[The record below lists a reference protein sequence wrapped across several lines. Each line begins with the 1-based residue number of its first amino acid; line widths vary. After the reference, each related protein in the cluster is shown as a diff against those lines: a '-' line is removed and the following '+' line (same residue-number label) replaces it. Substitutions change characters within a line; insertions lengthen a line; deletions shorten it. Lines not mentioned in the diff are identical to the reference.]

1 MEHGSSYQVNF
12 HANAGW
18 CRAEG
23 HDVTWRRP
31 PLVAACILK
40 PLHDCYSSLRMMLH
54 PCWWGLASYH
64 NLFDVSFWIRS
75 NEPPPWAHKRKIL
88 AKWMLPRHQI
98 PKPSSGAVYHQILDD
113 FLMKVCMWATLKV
126 LRRGMSSVKKASE
139 LVGSCILKRK
149 EKESRSTYLILFSGP
164 QESSCC
170 SFKYLKMR
178 EAFLEAK
185 HSTCLEGSR
194 QQQNSS
200 LSPFLKGG
208 QSPVTGAGLRQG
220 AKLRG
225 LGTGNLSANQ
235 NASPPVL

>member
-1 MEHGSSYQVNF
+1 MIRLSPAIMVLWNMAAAIKMSDDSLTFLCINCQVNF

-98 PKPSSGAVYHQILDD
+98 PKPWSPTDTS
-113 FLMKVCMWATLKV
+113 KW
-126 LRRGMSSVKKASE
+126 R
-139 LVGSCILKRK
+139 
-149 EKESRSTYLILFSGP
+149 
-164 QESSCC
+164 
-170 SFKYLKMR
+170 
-178 EAFLEAK
+178 
-185 HSTCLEGSR
+185 
-194 QQQNSS
+194 S
-200 LSPFLKGG
+200 LSPDSWWFSDEGLYVSNIESFKKRHEQCQESKWVGWFLHPETERKGI
-208 QSPVTGAGLRQG
+208 PI
-220 AKLRG
+220 
-225 LGTGNLSANQ
+225 NLFNPIFG
-235 NASPPVL
+235 PPRIQLLFP

>member
-1 MEHGSSYQVNF
+1 MICANNHAYIWYHMIRLSPAIMVLWNMAAAIKMSDDSLTFLCINCQVNF

-98 PKPSSGAVYHQILDD
+98 PKPSSGAVYHQILGD

-149 EKESRSTYLILFSGP
+149 EKADQPI
-164 QESSCC
+164 
-170 SFKYLKMR
+170 
-178 EAFLEAK
+178 
-185 HSTCLEGSR
+185 
-194 QQQNSS
+194 
-200 LSPFLKGG
+200 
-208 QSPVTGAGLRQG
+208 
-220 AKLRG
+220 
-225 LGTGNLSANQ
+225 
-235 NASPPVL
+235 